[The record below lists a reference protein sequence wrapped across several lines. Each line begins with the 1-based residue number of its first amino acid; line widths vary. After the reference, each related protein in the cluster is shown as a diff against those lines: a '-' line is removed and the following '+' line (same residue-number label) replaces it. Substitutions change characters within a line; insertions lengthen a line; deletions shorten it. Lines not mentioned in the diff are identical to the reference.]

1 MENQEIKKTNFK
13 QNKKTLN
20 FYCIFI
26 EIILFAL
33 IAVEV
38 FLGGSYLDEIVG
50 LLSMFYLIFIRR
62 NLQRIDAITLII
74 LFITVGIGIASN
86 LVSGLNTNWFSV
98 LVDFNSETKLLFTF
112 LAVKYILNNKEKQR
126 IINSLTPFAK
136 LYTLAAFFCS
146 IISLFKD
153 IGMSGNERYGIRSF
167 KFIFNLEMQYIA
179 VYMLVFA
186 VLIFSNKI
194 SYTNKL
200 FYCAIAICSMLLST
214 KSPAIIFTII
224 FIGLTFY
231 FKKHAKLNIWVIL
244 IGIAIIAIAG
254 RYQIESYILKEG
266 VARRL
271 FIQYSFKTANNYFP
285 LGSGFATYGSAEAA
299 VHYSPLYYLYG
310 FNKVAGLTPDKPSFS
325 SDTFWA
331 MALGQFGWIG
341 GMLYFSVYILTFI
354 SMAKAKMPAS
364 KKAFIYAI
372 YIQHLI
378 NGLGTAVLSSAS
390 GMIAFIGIALVS
402 ELYES
407 KTTGKRLHIHI

>member
-1 MENQEIKKTNFK
+1 MENQGSKKTNLK
-13 QNKKTLN
+13 QNKKSIN
-20 FYCIFI
+20 FYCIFV
-26 EIILFAL
+26 EVILLAL
-33 IAVEV
+33 IAIEV
-38 FLGGSYLDEIVG
+38 FLSGSYLDEIIG
-50 LLSMFYLIFIRR
+50 LLSMFYLIFVRR
-62 NLQRIDAITLII
+62 NLQRIDAISLII

-86 LVSGLNTNWFSV
+86 LVSGLNTDWFSV
-98 LVDFNSETKLLFTF
+98 LVDVNSETKILFTF
-112 LAVKYILNNKEKQR
+112 LAVKYFLNNNEKQR
-126 IINSLTPFAK
+126 VINSLTPFAK
-136 LYTLAAFFCS
+136 VYTLAAFFCS
-146 IISLFKD
+146 VISLFKD

-167 KFIFNLEMQYIA
+167 KFIFNLEMQYVAI
-179 VYMLVFA
+179 YMLVFA
-186 VLIFSNKI
+186 VLVFSSKI
-194 SYTNKL
+194 SYTKKF
-200 FYCAIAICSMLLST
+200 FYCAIAIFSMLLST

-224 FIGLTFY
+224 FIGLTLY
-231 FKKHAKLNIWVIL
+231 FKRHSKLNIWVIL
-244 IGIAIIAIAG
+244 IGIAIITIAG

-271 FIQYSFKTANNYFP
+271 FMQYSVKTANRYFP

-341 GMLYFSVYILTFI
+341 SILYFSVYILTFV
-354 SMAKAKMPAS
+354 SMAKSKMPAS

-378 NGLGTAVLSSAS
+378 NGLGTAILSSSS

-402 ELYES
+402 ELDQNN
-407 KTTGKRLHIHI
+407 TTGKRLKIHI

>member
-1 MENQEIKKTNFK
+1 MENQGSKKTNLK
-13 QNKKTLN
+13 QNKKSIN

-26 EIILFAL
+26 EVILLAL
-33 IAVEV
+33 IAIEV
-38 FLGGSYLDEIVG
+38 FLNGSYLDEIIG
-50 LLSMFYLIFIRR
+50 LLSMFYLIFVRR
-62 NLQRIDAITLII
+62 NLQRIDAISLII

-86 LVSGLNTNWFSV
+86 LVSGLNTDWFSV
-98 LVDFNSETKLLFTF
+98 LVDVNSETKILFTF
-112 LAVKYILNNKEKQR
+112 LAVKYFLNNNEKQR
-126 IINSLTPFAK
+126 VINSLTPFAK
-136 LYTLAAFFCS
+136 VYTLAAFFCS

-167 KFIFNLEMQYIA
+167 KFIFNLEMQYVAI
-179 VYMLVFA
+179 YMLVFA
-186 VLIFSNKI
+186 VLVFSSKI
-194 SYTNKL
+194 SYTKKF
-200 FYCAIAICSMLLST
+200 FYCAIAIFSMLLST

-224 FIGLTFY
+224 FIGLTLY
-231 FKKHAKLNIWVIL
+231 FKRHSKLNIWVIL
-244 IGIAIIAIAG
+244 IGIAIITIAG

-271 FIQYSFKTANNYFP
+271 FMQYSVKTANRYFP

-341 GMLYFSVYILTFI
+341 SILYFSVYILTFV
-354 SMAKAKMPAS
+354 SMAKSKMPAA

-378 NGLGTAVLSSAS
+378 NGLGTAILSSSS

-402 ELYES
+402 ELDQNN
-407 KTTGKRLHIHI
+407 TTGKRLKIHI